1 MNAELFVNHLS
12 QITFNSVFNP
22 YRDICDEHDHSE
34 SPAIRRLNLTQYLN
48 AAVNCGVES
57 VWLGRDC
64 GYRGARRTG
73 IAVTDEITLATL
85 DYMFGISGL
94 AKATIGEP
102 VKERTATEVWE
113 DHMFGISGLAKATIG
128 EPVKERTATE
138 VWKIIREIDAKVFLW
153 NIFPFHPFEA
163 ENPMSNRRHSAREFN
178 ECKELLCYLLEWLQ
192 PKMIVAIGADAHK
205 ALSRLEFKVS
215 PVRHPSYGGNFE
227 FADGIR
233 QLYST

>member
-1 MNAELFVNHLS
+1 MNAELFVNYLS

-22 YRDICDEHDHSE
+22 YRDLCDEHDHSE
-34 SPAIRRLNLTQYLN
+34 SPAIRRLNLQRYLD

-64 GYRGARRTG
+64 GYRGGRRTG
-73 IAVTDEITLATL
+73 IALTDEINLEAL

-94 AKATIGEP
+94 VKATIGEP

-113 DHMFGISGLAKATIG
+113 DHMLGISGLVKATIG

-138 VWKIIREIDAKVFLW
+138 VWKIIREVDAKVFLW
-153 NIFPFHPFEA
+153 NIFPFHPFEDG
-163 ENPMSNRRHSAREFN
+163 NPMSNRRHSAREFN
-178 ECKELLCYLLEWLQ
+178 ECKELLCCLLEWLQ

-205 ALSRLEFKVS
+205 ALSRLKFKAS
-215 PVRHPSYGGNFE
+215 PVRHPSYGGHLE
-227 FADGIR
+227 FANGIR
-233 QLYST
+233 QLYNT